1 MATPQAEGA
10 HARRESG
17 PEDLLEHGEVLYYPT
32 APFALPHGDDHHFL
46 LRQSMGGAVHK
57 NISYNPHTGKVGGF
71 ARGDHDQILRLQ
83 TVLGQFSRTVRD
95 WLPRALPRYREGHEA
110 DRVSFR
116 PEEEATRKL
125 RRNARNDLLHVDAF
139 PGRPA
144 KGRRILRVFANI
156 NPRDPRVWATSDPL
170 HVLLEQHK
178 AAVAKSSAGW
188 TVNLLARLIN
198 AVRPARSRR
207 DSADWFM
214 LKLHDYLKGSDEFQ
228 ARCPRKLWHFPPGSV
243 WLAMTDGCSHA
254 VLRGCYALE
263 HSFFIAPET
272 LVCPEMAPARL
283 LAAA

>member
-1 MATPQAEGA
+1 MPTPQAGGPL
-10 HARRESG
+10 ARRDSC
-17 PEDLLEHGEVLYYPT
+17 PEATLEKGEVVFFPK
-32 APFALPHGDDHHFL
+32 APFALPEGDELLFL

-71 ARGDHDQILRLQ
+71 ARRDPEQVERLRA
-83 TVLGQFSRTVRD
+83 VLAGFSRAVRD
-95 WLPRALPRYREGHEA
+95 WTPAALPQYQDGLEA

-125 RRNARNDLLHVDAF
+125 RRSARNDLLHVDAF

-156 NPRDPRVWATSDPL
+156 NPKEPRVWATSDPL
-170 HVLLEQHK
+170 HVLLAQHG
-178 AAVAKSSAGW
+178 AAVEQVSARW
-188 TVNLLARLIN
+188 VSRLTRRVVDWVHS
-198 AVRPARSRR
+198 AQKRR
-207 DSADWFM
+207 DDSDWFM
-214 LKLHDYLKGSDEFQ
+214 LRLHHFLKGNDDFQ
-228 ARCPRKLWHFPPGSV
+228 QRCPRKLWHFPPGSV

-263 HSFFIAPET
+263 HSFFIAPEK
-272 LVCPEMAPARL
+272 LVCPEVAPGRL

>member
-1 MATPQAEGA
+1 MPAPQAGGA
-10 HARRESG
+10 LARGESG
-17 PEDLLEHGEVLYYPT
+17 PEATLEHGEVLFFPK
-32 APFALPHGDDHHFL
+32 APFPLPEGDDHLFL

-57 NISYNPHTGKVGGF
+57 NISYNPHTDTVAGF
-71 ARGDHDQILRLQ
+71 ARRDPAQVERLRA
-83 TVLGQFSRTVRD
+83 VLARFSQAVRD
-95 WLPRALPRYREGHEA
+95 WLPSALPLYQGGHEA

-156 NPRDPRVWATSDPL
+156 NPKEPRVWATSDPL
-170 HVLLEQHK
+170 PVLLRQHRGAVEQ
-178 AAVAKSSAGW
+178 ASAGW
-188 TVNLLARLIN
+188 VSRLKARI
-198 AVRPARSRR
+198 VDWSRPAGARR
-207 DSADWFM
+207 EASDWFM
-214 LKLHDYLKGSDEFQ
+214 LRLHDYLKGSDDFQ
-228 ARCPRKLWHFPPGSV
+228 QRCPRKLWYFPPGSV

-263 HSFFIAPET
+263 HSFFIAPES